1 MGSDYDESKAWLW
14 SKLTPNPTST
24 NSRDINM
31 MTLKKAGRWLTPLRW
46 DGRRYYKN
54 KSSIITKMRDILPN

>member
-31 MTLKKAGRWLTPLRW
+31 MTLKKLEVGLPPCGGTGA
-46 DGRRYYKN
+46 D
-54 KSSIITKMRDILPN
+54 IIKINLALLQK

>member
-31 MTLKKAGRWLTPLRW
+31 MTLKKLDVG
-46 DGRRYYKN
+46 
-54 KSSIITKMRDILPN
+54 LPPCGGTGAVIKKINLALLQK

>member
-24 NSRDINM
+24 NNRDINM
-31 MTLKKAGRWLTPLRW
+31 MTLKKSGSWLTPLRW
-46 DGRRYYKN
+46 DGR
-54 KSSIITKMRDILPN
+54 SITKINLALLQK